1 MHACIQVGAM
11 NGVYA
16 HAKDMV
22 QEAIALYKPR
32 RVALALD
39 VGVGTGLV
47 GEMVRKHMEP
57 SGQLVGVDLSA
68 MMLKRAQSKRIYTET
83 HQAEALVWLR
93 DSFVPSG
100 RRADLIT
107 AIELFLYFGAV
118 ERVFDGIRASLAHGG
133 LFVASFES
141 LEDVSARGGAV
152 TAEDHE
158 RGYVIRPSGR
168 WAHTMAYLAAAA
180 DKAGLELVASRQD
193 VVLRQEFGLPEKG
206 HLILCRRGHGPPKA
220 SDKAAADSVHSEASV
235 KSESKAEKAP
245 ASPEQGTGSGDSRH
259 AQAEAVGKGGW
270 LLHESVD
277 ALPSAAPPSCACSL
291 YSSAFSDAGTVA
303 ACEAAGDGTGCR
315 WDTGSLFGGVC
326 SGTCI
331 PARGTHSKSAQPPA
345 EGPLPLPRH
354 SERSAVVRA
363 DDCATGDECA
373 QSAKDLFKKHGAGG
387 KSSEDQDRVVALFA
401 RAVALQPDKA
411 AVHND
416 FGVALASYSRWALAV
431 EHFGVALQQREAEQ
445 QRRVARG
452 MTPSASLAKKVRKV
466 KRNLDMALEEKARAD
481 AEL

>member
-1 MHACIQVGAM
+1 M

-22 QEAIALYKPR
+22 QEAFALYKPR
-32 RVALALD
+32 RVAFALD

-193 VVLRQEFGLPEKG
+193 VVLRQEFGVPEKG

-220 SDKAAADSVHSEASV
+220 SDKAAADSEASV
-235 KSESKAEKAP
+235 ESERRVEKAP
-245 ASPEQGTGSGDSRH
+245 VKHESSSHASAYQGAGSGDGRR
-259 AQAEAVGKGGW
+259 ARADAVGKEGG

-277 ALPSAAPPSCACSL
+277 APPSAAPPSCACSL
-291 YSSAFSDAGTVA
+291 YSSAFSDADTVA

-315 WDTGSLFGGVC
+315 WHAGSLFGGVC
-326 SGTCI
+326 RGTCI
-331 PARGTHSKSAQPPA
+331 PARGTHPKSAQSPA
-345 EGPLPLPRH
+345 EQPQPLPRH
-354 SERSAVVRA
+354 SERSAVVRE

-387 KSSEDQDRVVALFA
+387 KRSEDQDRVVALFA